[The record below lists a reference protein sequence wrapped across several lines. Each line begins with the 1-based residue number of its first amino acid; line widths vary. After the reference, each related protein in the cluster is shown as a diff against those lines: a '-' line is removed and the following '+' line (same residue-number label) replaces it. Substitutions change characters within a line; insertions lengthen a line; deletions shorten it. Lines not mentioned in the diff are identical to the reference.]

1 MRRQGVMCGQE
12 MGRRNVSSGHV
23 CAVRNVSSQ
32 CVVSVTAKSDTQDAG
47 ALKIYISMYI
57 HICRCTMKHHH
68 TLCTCAMALNTIGES
83 GESTTTYIDT
93 SQPLDFQVKI
103 SKKREFVLRIPF

>member
-1 MRRQGVMCGQE
+1 MCRQGGMRRQGVMCGQE

-47 ALKIYISMYI
+47 ALHIYIYMVYPLRFLLNCFLLAVFRAFFGRVPWMFFLGVPVVMLLMYKCLLATNL
-57 HICRCTMKHHH
+57 H
-68 TLCTCAMALNTIGES
+68 
-83 GESTTTYIDT
+83 STSY
-93 SQPLDFQVKI
+93 Q
-103 SKKREFVLRIPF
+103 

>member
-1 MRRQGVMCGQE
+1 
-12 MGRRNVSSGHV
+12 
-23 CAVRNVSSQ
+23 
-32 CVVSVTAKSDTQDAG
+32 
-47 ALKIYISMYI
+47 MYI

-103 SKKREFVLRIPF
+103 SKIKTICFKDTFLTCFRGAGMCKSKV

>member
-47 ALKIYISMYI
+47 ALETDQKCVFSLF
-57 HICRCTMKHHH
+57 TVF
-68 TLCTCAMALNTIGES
+68 G
-83 GESTTTYIDT
+83 
-93 SQPLDFQVKI
+93 
-103 SKKREFVLRIPF
+103 

>member
-12 MGRRNVSSGHV
+12 MGSRNVSSGHV

-47 ALKIYISMYI
+47 ALYLGA
-57 HICRCTMKHHH
+57 CE
-68 TLCTCAMALNTIGES
+68 N
-83 GESTTTYIDT
+83 
-93 SQPLDFQVKI
+93 Q
-103 SKKREFVLRIPF
+103 KKCWS